1 MNWYFDVLKKYAVFK
16 GRAGRKEY
24 WFFMLFNTIFYISL
38 YILGQLIDS
47 VESLYIIYTIAILIP
62 TLAVTVRRLHD
73 INQSGYI
80 LLIALITVCVTAYV
94 FLRYQS
100 DYIFL
105 LAYSILA
112 LVFLTRPSQPGENQ
126 YDLNQRTPKQI
137 VMPTQTEQAKE
148 KEVLL
153 AAKKYN
159 GKITPVE
166 VAVES
171 SLSVEEAEQILKK
184 MADKGYASL
193 EVSEGGLL
201 FYEFSGFLK

>member
-1 MNWYFDVLKKYAVFK
+1 MKDLTVAYLL
-16 GRAGRKEY
+16 
-24 WFFMLFNTIFYISL
+24 WFFFGFWGLHKFYLNRIGMGIFYFFTCGGFFIGWFIDLFTMKKQVNNANLTMLKGFSNHEQIIANKSKKIS
-38 YILGQLIDS
+38 
-47 VESLYIIYTIAILIP
+47 
-62 TLAVTVRRLHD
+62 
-73 INQSGYI
+73 
-80 LLIALITVCVTAYV
+80 TAK
-94 FLRYQS
+94 
-100 DYIFL
+100 
-105 LAYSILA
+105 
-112 LVFLTRPSQPGENQ
+112 T
-126 YDLNQRTPKQI
+126 
-137 VMPTQTEQAKE
+137 KE

-171 SLSVEEAEQILKK
+171 NLSVEEAEQILKK